1 MICGSLFFLEGHKCL
16 AKASLTIYG
25 HSPYVRSFLGTN
37 LKSGHV
43 IKAIALRFFMFL
55 CRGCKVIVGLPF
67 LIFSG
72 RNYSFHFLCVFPP
85 LWEWNNNSSN
95 FWKTSELVSRMLKQ
109 AEHLIHRCIRYFP
122 MTLSGCGGPF
132 GILVSWG
139 IGVYGRLLFQCS
151 RNESLGGK
159 LLWLSKLKGLSRWR

>member
-1 MICGSLFFLEGHKCL
+1 MICGSLFFLEGHERS

-25 HSPYVRSFLGTN
+25 HSPYVHSFLGTN

-43 IKAIALRFFMFL
+43 IKAIALSFFMVL
-55 CRGCKVIVGLPF
+55 CRGRKVIVGLPF

-72 RNYSFHFLCVFPP
+72 RNYSFHFLCVFFP

-109 AEHLIHRCIRYFP
+109 AGHLIHRFIRYFP

-132 GILVSWG
+132 GIPVSWG

-151 RNESLGGK
+151 RNESHGG
-159 LLWLSKLKGLSRWR
+159 SCCGLAS